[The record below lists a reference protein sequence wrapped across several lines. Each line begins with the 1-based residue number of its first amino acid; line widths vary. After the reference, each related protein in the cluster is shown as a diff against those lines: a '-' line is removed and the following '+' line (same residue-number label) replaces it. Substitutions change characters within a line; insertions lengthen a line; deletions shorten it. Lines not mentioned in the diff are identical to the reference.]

1 MRHGY
6 FGRKLS
12 RSANERQQLFKN
24 LVRDIITHGYMTTT
38 IAKAKAVQPLVE
50 QLITHAK
57 KAQASN
63 LIAIRKIITDKRV
76 VNQLLSDA
84 KTRFAGR
91 TSGYTRIIKLGPRL
105 SDATQMVQF
114 SFVDQGQQ
122 VEVIAP
128 KKKETKKDSK
138 ETPAKQ
144 AEKSTKKTKTTETKE
159 EKETKKPRKTV
170 KK

>member
-24 LVRDIITHGYMTTT
+24 LVRDIFIHGYITTT
-38 IAKAKAVQPLVE
+38 KAKAKAVQPMVE

-57 KAQASN
+57 KANPSN
-63 LIAIRKIITDKRV
+63 LIAIRKIITDGNV
-76 VNQLLSDA
+76 VKQLLSDA
-84 KTRFAGR
+84 KTRFGTR
-91 TSGYTRIIKLGPRL
+91 TSGYTRMIKLGPRK

-114 SFVDQGQQ
+114 SFVD
-122 VEVIAP
+122 EVQKAEIIAP
-128 KKKETKKDSK
+128 DKKSAKPKKEVETKSVAAKKETKS
-138 ETPAKQ
+138 AQ
-144 AEKSTKKTKTTETKE
+144 KE
-159 EKETKKPRKTV
+159 EKPKAEKKSKKAV